1 MNELAVFTK
10 PWKALWLPE
19 LAHHIESLG
28 FEWIELPVRP
38 GFQVEPEKIERDLP
52 AAVKILG
59 EQGIGV
65 LNVTADYAAWMMNG
79 STAPAP
85 PRASA

>member
-10 PWKALWLPE
+10 PWKALSLPE
-19 LAHHIESLG
+19 LAHHIKSLG

-52 AAVKILG
+52 AAVKN
-59 EQGIGV
+59 IGRARRQRPECDGR
-65 LNVTADYAAWMMNG
+65 LAAWMMNG
-79 STAPAP
+79 SIAPAP
-85 PRASA
+85 KPASA